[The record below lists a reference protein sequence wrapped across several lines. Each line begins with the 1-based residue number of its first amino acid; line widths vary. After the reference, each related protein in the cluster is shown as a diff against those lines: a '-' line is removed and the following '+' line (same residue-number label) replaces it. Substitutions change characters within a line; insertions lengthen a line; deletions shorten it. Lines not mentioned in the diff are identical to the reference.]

1 MKLRQIAPVAVL
13 AIAALLAGC
22 TGQSSDNSD
31 DSSTS
36 SPSARPTSDAV
47 VDTFFG
53 LKLELPADKWT
64 TLVSG
69 KDGTFAQVVYDD
81 RSDCVSQSCPTL
93 LIHKFSDPEYKTRV
107 VTTDLMTDDQC
118 EGGVS
123 AFRPPVFKRA
133 VQIDGMTAR
142 YYESGPCPK
151 TNPDWMRRT
160 WLLPG
165 KMLIDEQP
173 GADGRLARSVFDKL
187 LEGAVKTS

>member
-1 MKLRQIAPVAVL
+1 MKFRQIAPVTVL
-13 AIAALLAGC
+13 AIAALLTGC
-22 TGQSSDNSD
+22 TGQSSD
-31 DSSTS
+31 DSSTA

-53 LKLELPADKWT
+53 LKLKLPADKWT

-69 KDGTFAQVVYDD
+69 KEGPFAQVVYDD
-81 RSDCVSQSCPTL
+81 RPDCTQVACPTL
-93 LIHKFSDPEYKTRV
+93 LIHAFGGPEYEARV

-151 TNPDWMRRT
+151 SNPAWMRRT

-173 GADGRLARSVFDKL
+173 GADGRLARSVFDAL